1 MAKKFQ
7 SKILKIR
14 VLATLAKINYFSLY
28 QRQKGVYKS
37 DLSADGKTKVMNA
50 LIKDLEPFINDL
62 GFSIKITRTADHP

>member
-14 VLATLAKINYFSLY
+14 VLAVLAKINYFSLY

-37 DLSADGKTKVMNA
+37 DLSADNKTKVMNA
-50 LIKDLEPFINDL
+50 LLKDLEPFVNDL
-62 GFSIKITRTADHP
+62 GFSIKVTRTTE